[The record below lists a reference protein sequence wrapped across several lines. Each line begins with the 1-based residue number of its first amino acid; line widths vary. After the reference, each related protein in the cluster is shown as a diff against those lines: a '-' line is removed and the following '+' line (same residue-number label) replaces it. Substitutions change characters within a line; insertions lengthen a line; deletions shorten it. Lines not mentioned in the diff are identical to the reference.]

1 MINRSL
7 LKGNLATPYP
17 ALKPCPSLITWRRPS
32 CRQLITKS
40 PLESIFSSPRWK
52 LVIEHPSKNLL
63 LSTKH
68 YCSLRDIT
76 ILLWTRF
83 GVARGGGQHL
93 CSLASEG
100 FLFCSLAPG
109 FLFLFLFF
117 LTFYIL
123 RSPVQCT
130 ETFCTV
136 ASSTIVLHQ
145 SWWKTLHP
153 RFNISV
159 CRVFSVTPA
168 LALAFLESTHPVSI
182 LRSKLIFLRSSVAF
196 FWLSTHQG
204 TFWL

>member
-109 FLFLFLFF
+109 FLFLFL
-117 LTFYIL
+117 L
-123 RSPVQCT
+123 
-130 ETFCTV
+130 
-136 ASSTIVLHQ
+136 
-145 SWWKTLHP
+145 
-153 RFNISV
+153 
-159 CRVFSVTPA
+159 
-168 LALAFLESTHPVSI
+168 
-182 LRSKLIFLRSSVAF
+182 
-196 FWLSTHQG
+196 FWLSFFSLFTSSALLCNALRHFVQ
-204 TFWL
+204 WLLLLLYFTNHDGKLFIQDSIFLSAEFSQ

>member
-40 PLESIFSSPRWK
+40 L
-52 LVIEHPSKNLL
+52 LVVYLFFTRLKTGHWTVQFEHPSKNLL

-109 FLFLFLFF
+109 FLFLFLFLF
-117 LTFYIL
+117 LF
-123 RSPVQCT
+123 SH
-130 ETFCTV
+130 F
-136 ASSTIVLHQ
+136 
-145 SWWKTLHP
+145 LHP
-153 RFNISV
+153 PLSCAVHWDILYSGFFYYCTSPIMMENSSSKIQYFCLQS
-159 CRVFSVTPA
+159 
-168 LALAFLESTHPVSI
+168 FLSNT
-182 LRSKLIFLRSSVAF
+182 SSCSC
-196 FWLSTHQG
+196 LSWKYSPSFHF
-204 TFWL
+204 TF

>member
-7 LKGNLATPYP
+7 LKGNLAIPLP

-100 FLFCSLAPG
+100 FLFCYLAPG
-109 FLFLFLFF
+109 FLFLFLFLF
-117 LTFYIL
+117 LF
-123 RSPVQCT
+123 SH
-130 ETFCTV
+130 F
-136 ASSTIVLHQ
+136 
-145 SWWKTLHP
+145 LHP
-153 RFNISV
+153 PLSCAVHWDILYSGFFYYCTSPIMMENSSSKIQYFCLQSFLSNTSSCSCWEGRKGK
-159 CRVFSVTPA
+159 FSPLLKVLTQFPFYV
-168 LALAFLESTHPVSI
+168 LN
-182 LRSKLIFLRSSVAF
+182 
-196 FWLSTHQG
+196 
-204 TFWL
+204 

>member
-17 ALKPCPSLITWRRPS
+17 ALKPSCSLITWWRPS

-109 FLFLFLFF
+109 FLFSFFFFFFCSGFFSHFLHLPLSCAVHWDILYNDFF
-117 LTFYIL
+117 YYCT
-123 RSPVQCT
+123 SPIMMENSLSKIQY
-130 ETFCTV
+130 FCLQSFLSNT
-136 ASSTIVLHQ
+136 SSCSCL
-145 SWWKTLHP
+145 SWK
-153 RFNISV
+153 
-159 CRVFSVTPA
+159 
-168 LALAFLESTHPVSI
+168 
-182 LRSKLIFLRSSVAF
+182 
-196 FWLSTHQG
+196 
-204 TFWL
+204 